1 MWLSRWCGF
10 DYRMPLGARE
20 LVVRAEMTER
30 AWLSFDPLS
39 DPARAGAWAQV
50 VADRE
55 VGVCTVP
62 RALVSPEAPRS
73 PTGAYVVV
81 AATQTIT
88 APGRPARTVV
98 VRQTRQVL
106 LRGGVWLVDIA
117 ANGAG

>member
-10 DYRMPLGARE
+10 DYRMPLGTRE
-20 LVVRAEMTER
+20 LAVRLEMTER

-39 DPARAGAWAQV
+39 DPARAAAWSRMVTAH
-50 VADRE
+50 E
-55 VGVCTVP
+55 TGVCTGT

-88 APGRPARTVV
+88 SPGKPARNVL

-106 LRGGVWLVDIA
+106 LRGRVWLVDIA